1 MVAADGRTYEKS
13 AIERWFATSLRATG
27 RRTSPMTNQAMQSP
41 ALTPNWLLKSQIS
54 EWQDRSNKQRIIE
67 LITAVTRAGVTT
79 SDPKA
84 VEEKL
89 LELARFMGE
98 NKAVAEPG
106 PLQVLRGMLQG
117 STQIWLDPVP
127 KALQAVEVECKL
139 VVAGLAAELRDKWR
153 DRSRAVLAARE
164 AANQRTQ
171 LDTEITAAKET
182 LDKLKERRAK
192 CVQLENWKLQEVR
205 ECGSRVAKVQ
215 QELVGYPEHSALPDD
230 GEEGASERQT
240 QTKSKQAVEKG
251 QDRTAVTKR
260 PRVPSTEIELG
271 RRPPAAAAAGP
282 LDNTHS
288 SSSSTV
294 ARPHLR
300 WASESSESPESRF
313 GRFRAISGKSFT
325 GGGARARRGR
335 PRQIARKSAG
345 GQVSQFRLTSA
356 VDLHRAPQLSP
367 GIVGSSDQL
376 KRRLMCA
383 REKARARRVK
393 EAQRT
398 QAHTERMARVEKPFA
413 GLKEAW
419 REWDDQPIGRKPQG
433 SKFSAVVNGLRD
445 VLTAVGA
452 PPLHDG
458 GSDAG

>member
-1 MVAADGRTYEKS
+1 VVAADGRTYEKS

-260 PRVPSTEIELG
+260 PRVTSTEIELG
-271 RRPPAAAAAGP
+271 RRKSACPLHTSRAWGVGHRQQQQQGPSTTHTARHRPQLHVRTSAGR
-282 LDNTHS
+282 LN
-288 SSSSTV
+288 
-294 ARPHLR
+294 RPNR
-300 WASESSESPESRF
+300 PKADSGDF
-313 GRFRAISGKSFT
+313 GRFRANRSRGGVLVLGEVVRGRSHASQQAAKCLSFDLLVLLT
-325 GGGARARRGR
+325 CTARRN
-335 PRQIARKSAG
+335 SAP
-345 GQVSQFRLTSA
+345 A
-356 VDLHRAPQLSP
+356 LS
-367 GIVGSSDQL
+367 
-376 KRRLMCA
+376 
-383 REKARARRVK
+383 
-393 EAQRT
+393 
-398 QAHTERMARVEKPFA
+398 
-413 GLKEAW
+413 
-419 REWDDQPIGRKPQG
+419 
-433 SKFSAVVNGLRD
+433 VVVTN
-445 VLTAVGA
+445 
-452 PPLHDG
+452 
-458 GSDAG
+458 